1 MPDQTQRHVGA
12 QGFADYLAADVPVVL
27 PLAGEPA
34 VTIFID
40 PTKMRIGLRSP
51 IASDSPVPPSPLAN
65 LYLSIVHV
73 DGARQIEIASSE
85 PELFNDV
92 YPMLCAVADRIQIEH
107 EAPLVALEETLE
119 IWGRLLAQR
128 TRLSRDNEVGLVGE
142 LLFLRGLAKTWTPA
156 DAVNSWRGPA
166 GEEHDFGLTALDLEI
181 KTTTGE
187 RRKHWISS
195 ATQLVP
201 SPGRP
206 LWLVSIQITGAGAS
220 HGESLTG
227 LVDSVASLITDD
239 AAKVRFRDVLKALH
253 WNDDQRDLYIQ
264 RWQLR
269 SKPRALSV
277 NDSFPA
283 LTPDT
288 LAAVGL
294 DTGHITQLRYEL
306 DVTDWPSDDPP
317 QLLMS
322 TLAEIS

>member
-1 MPDQTQRHVGA
+1 MPDQTQRHVSA
-12 QGFADYLAADVPVVL
+12 QGFADYLAANVPVVL

-51 IASDSPVPPSPLAN
+51 IATDSPVPPSPLAN
-65 LYLSIVHV
+65 LQLSTVHV

-92 YPMLCAVADRIQIEH
+92 YPMLCAVADRVQIEH
-107 EAPLVALEETLE
+107 EAPLVALEQTLE

-128 TRLSRDNEVGLVGE
+128 TRLSRDNEIGLVGE
-142 LLFLRGLAKTWTPA
+142 LLFLRGLAKAWTPA
-156 DAVNSWRGPA
+156 EAVSSWRGPA
-166 GEEHDFGLTALDLEI
+166 AEEHDFGLTELDLEI

-201 SPGRP
+201 SPGRA
-206 LWLVSIQITGAGAS
+206 LWLVSIQITGAGAG
-220 HGESLTG
+220 GESLAG

-239 AAKVRFRDVLKALH
+239 VAQVRFRGVLKSLH
-253 WNDDQRDLYIQ
+253 WSDDQRDLYVQ

-277 NDSFPA
+277 NDAFPA

-288 LAAVGL
+288 LAALGL

-306 DVTDWPSDDPP
+306 DITDWSSDDPR

-322 TLAEIS
+322 TLAEIA